1 MIEAIAVF
9 AAQSLAQY
17 ALNKKLDSFFNPKE
31 DAHIDAL
38 KEVIIEA
45 LNRYEK
51 EHPERDSNGKFAFY
65 KSEII
70 TTELLKHRIFGKE
83 NALNT
88 ESLQKAFSE
97 NPNIKPLTTQQL
109 EQFINYFHDACK
121 ANTQLAAL
129 EKQYRFPEKIYE
141 IAAYL
146 EKLLALASDQKNTG
160 AEIKEI
166 LELFIK
172 NQEAQSPDKAFELF
186 VNRQILP
193 WEAVEGNINIFN
205 YRSQKFAYVPR
216 PEENTLE
223 GFLNSNA
230 HFSWWAITG
239 EGGSG
244 KSRLAFEFTKSINQ
258 RKKWTALFLQW
269 DKKLLHFDT
278 YEYSYPLLLIIDYI
292 PAVAE
297 DLGAWLLKLA
307 TTRRVHS
314 IRVLLLEREGREKE
328 ENTVKPTN
336 ENTHQALPSEAIRYK
351 DPYWMQQLQKGA
363 GYNSRLMQHLHSPGL
378 LPLKP
383 MDEAGLSAIITNYLK
398 GINKSLPD
406 QNTIQKII
414 ATLKSIDPEGGRPLY
429 LLFLADAWALN
440 GKKILNWDRNKLLN
454 WIHQNELKRIRLICS
469 DNERVDTKT
478 FQAAYYLMAVAT
490 GIEQLPLVVARNRHK
505 PVKKALGVLEKF
517 AAKTGV
523 SLSQWIPALGT
534 YDHRE
539 ATLKGLQP
547 DLMGEYFVLELL
559 KEYDDPLAPEQL
571 SKFIAL
577 CWTYPERFVLF
588 LYKCLRDYPEESI
601 LRKIVFYTSD
611 QKVIQKWQS
620 LLWATAIILDVEEP
634 EIFLAKLQGLA
645 ESSTATPEIVL
656 HYAMGLVNYTN
667 KQPVEAIP
675 ETLSKL
681 QGLSESPSAT
691 PEIVLQYAMGL
702 YNYSFEQPLEAIPET
717 LSKLQRLSE
726 SPSATPEIVL
736 HYAMGL
742 VNYTNRQPVEAIPET
757 LSKLQGLSESPSATP
772 EIVLQYA
779 MGLYNYSFE
788 QPLEAIPETL
798 GKLQGL
804 SESSTATPEI
814 VLAYAMG
821 LYNYSNKQP
830 LEAIP
835 ETLGKLQGLSEAPSA
850 TPEIVLQYAQGLVN
864 YTNKQ
869 PLEAIPETLGK
880 LQGLSEAPSAT
891 PEIVLQYAQGLVN
904 YTNKQPLEAI
914 PETLGKLQGLSEA
927 PSATPEI
934 VLQYAIGLYNY
945 SNKQAVEVI
954 PETLGK
960 LQGLSESSTATP
972 EIVLAYAMGLYN
984 YSNKQPV
991 EAIPETLGKLQG
1003 LSEAPSA
1010 TPEIVLQYAQ
1020 GLVNYTNKQPL
1031 EAIPETLGKLQGLSE
1046 APSAIP
1052 EIVLRY
1058 AMGLYNYSNKQPVEV
1073 IPETLGKLQGLAES
1087 STATPEIVLQ
1097 YAQGL
1102 VNYTNKQPVEAIPE
1116 TLGKLQGLSEAP
1128 SATPEIVLRYAMGLA
1143 NFTHRNPY
1151 YSIEG
1156 IQKLKLLALS
1166 NPENEEI
1173 LVIMYLTLILKW
1185 LDNIIFIDK
1194 EEFQFILNVLSNFV
1208 KQNSDHKFDNLILQ
1222 LFQTLKEIGI
1232 L

>member
-1 MIEAIAVF
+1 MIEAIASF
-9 AAQSLAQY
+9 ATRSITKY
-17 ALNKKLDSFFNPKE
+17 ALNKGLDSFFNPKE

-51 EHPERDSNGKFAFY
+51 KHLEKDSNGQFAFY

-70 TTELLKHRIFGKE
+70 TAELLKHRIFGKE
-83 NALNT
+83 NALNP
-88 ESLQKAFSE
+88 ESLQKAFGT
-97 NPNIKPLTTQQL
+97 NPNIKPPTTQQL

-129 EKQYRFPEKIYE
+129 EKKYRFPEKIYE
-141 IAAYL
+141 IVAYL
-146 EKLLALASDQKNTG
+146 EKLLALASDQKNTVR
-160 AEIKEI
+160 EIKEK

-172 NQEAQSPDKAFELF
+172 SQEAQSPEKAFERYINKQL
-186 VNRQILP
+186 QP
-193 WEAVEGNINIFN
+193 WELVGGNINIFN
-205 YRSQKFAYVPR
+205 YRSQQFAYVPR
-216 PEENTLE
+216 PEEKDLE

-278 YEYSYPLLLIIDYI
+278 YEYSFPLLLIIDYI

-307 TTRRVHS
+307 STKREHS

-328 ENTVKPTN
+328 ENTVKLTN
-336 ENTHQALPSEAIRYK
+336 ENTHQALPAEAIRYK

-363 GYNSRLMQHLHSPGL
+363 SYNSRLMQHLHSPGL

-383 MDEAGLSAIITNYLK
+383 MNEAGLSAIIKNYLK

-414 ATLKSIDPEGGRPLY
+414 ATLKSIDSEGRRPLY
-429 LLFLADAWALN
+429 LLFLADAWALQ
-440 GKKILNWDRNKLLN
+440 GEKILIWDRSKLLS
-454 WIHQNELKRIRLICS
+454 WIHQNELKRIRLICTQKS
-469 DNERVDTKT
+469 ELNIKA
-478 FQAAYYLMAVAT
+478 FKSSCYLLTIAT
-490 GIEQLPLVVARNRHK
+490 AIEYLPLTKAK
-505 PVKKALGVLEKF
+505 KSYIPIKKALN
-517 AAKTGV
+517 
-523 SLSQWIPALGT
+523 
-534 YDHRE
+534 
-539 ATLKGLQP
+539 TLKKYTESYGIKLSHWFPSLAEYDIAKAEIKALQP
-547 DLMGEYFVLELL
+547 DLMGEYFVLHVFKDL
-559 KEYDDPLAPEQL
+559 DDPLAPEEL
-571 SKFIAL
+571 SNLIAY
-577 CWTYPERFVLF
+577 CWNYPERFTRF
-588 LYKCLRDYPEESI
+588 LYKCLRDYPEETV
-601 LRKIVFYTSD
+601 LYQAVFYATD
-611 QKVIQKWQS
+611 KKIIKKWQS
-620 LLWATAIILDVEEP
+620 MLWVAATALDETKPDTIIE
-634 EIFLAKLQGLA
+634 KLRISS
-645 ESSTATPEIVL
+645 ESPSATPEIVL

-702 YNYSFEQPLEAIPET
+702 YNYSFE
-717 LSKLQRLSE
+717 
-726 SPSATPEIVL
+726 
-736 HYAMGL
+736 
-742 VNYTNRQPVEAIPET
+742 
-757 LSKLQGLSESPSATP
+757 
-772 EIVLQYA
+772 
-779 MGLYNYSFE
+779 
-788 QPLEAIPETL
+788 
-798 GKLQGL
+798 
-804 SESSTATPEI
+804 
-814 VLAYAMG
+814 
-821 LYNYSNKQP
+821 
-830 LEAIP
+830 
-835 ETLGKLQGLSEAPSA
+835 
-850 TPEIVLQYAQGLVN
+850 
-864 YTNKQ
+864 Q

-1020 GLVNYTNKQPL
+1020 GL
-1031 EAIPETLGKLQGLSE
+1031 
-1046 APSAIP
+1046 
-1052 EIVLRY
+1052 
-1058 AMGLYNYSNKQPVEV
+1058 
-1073 IPETLGKLQGLAES
+1073 
-1087 STATPEIVLQ
+1087 
-1097 YAQGL
+1097 
-1102 VNYTNKQPVEAIPE
+1102 
-1116 TLGKLQGLSEAP
+1116 
-1128 SATPEIVLRYAMGLA
+1128 A

-1173 LVIMYLTLILKW
+1173 LVIMYLILILKW

-1194 EEFQFILNVLSNFV
+1194 EEFQFILNVLSNFI
-1208 KQNSDHKFDNLILQ
+1208 KQNPDHELNNSILQ
-1222 LFQTLKEIGI
+1222 LLQTLKERGFSSDF
-1232 L
+1232 